1 MYLNKN
7 NKVEFSLTKNLIN
20 YFKESYYLLIDE
32 GHNYFEDDLL
42 FIGGDNDIS
51 QHNNNFDI
59 SFKGDWIY
67 LNDEI
72 LYCEYLE
79 RSDSYTIFY
88 SPISV
93 NGEMEELIFTFNTI
107 NKKADLIGYIDL
119 DVISSR
125 INLFNEGDIITPLYG
140 SAIDDYYLIVDDLTY
155 TENNFNLSV
164 KQLKNWIYK
173 YYLVLE
179 DVFENFYIGGEVTVL
194 LNNGDYKIT
203 NIDTTNIGMLEGIL

>member
-20 YFKESYYLLIDE
+20 YCKESYYLLIDE

-51 QHNNNFDI
+51 QYNNNFEI

-107 NKKADLIGYIDL
+107 NEKDDLIGYIDL

-164 KQLKNWIYK
+164 KQLKN
-173 YYLVLE
+173 
-179 DVFENFYIGGEVTVL
+179 
-194 LNNGDYKIT
+194 
-203 NIDTTNIGMLEGIL
+203 